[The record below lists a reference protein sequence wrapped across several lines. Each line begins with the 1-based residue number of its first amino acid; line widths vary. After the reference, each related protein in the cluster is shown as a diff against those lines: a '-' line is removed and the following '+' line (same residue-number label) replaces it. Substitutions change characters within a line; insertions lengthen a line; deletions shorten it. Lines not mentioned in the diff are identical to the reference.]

1 MLNAGQD
8 SRVADLVAVE
18 VQNRQ
23 HGSVSNWV
31 EKLVGLPC
39 SSQRTR
45 FRFTVA
51 DNAGDDQ
58 TGIVERGSE
67 GMAERVPQLAAFVNR
82 PRRRRS
88 NVAGNP
94 AGEREL
100 FEELLQ
106 PCLVLGDVRIN
117 LTPGAFE
124 VNVTDNRRTAVT
136 WAGDVDHVQVIL

>member
-45 FRFTVA
+45 FRFSVA
-51 DNAGDDQ
+51 NDAGDDEF
-58 TGIVERGSE
+58 GIVERGPE
-67 GMAERVPQLAAFVNR
+67 GMAERVPQFAAFVNR

-88 NVAGNP
+88 NMAGNT

-100 FEELLQ
+100 LEQLLE
-106 PCLVLGDVRIN
+106 PGLVLGDVRID

-124 VNVTDNRRTAVT
+124 VNVTDNRRAAVT
-136 WAGDVDHVQVIL
+136 WAGDIEHV